1 MAKVALTLADVLDAA
16 TRPGVLYERLENNR
30 VRCYACGHR
39 CVIFDGQR
47 GVCKVRLNRGGVL
60 YVPWGYVAALQVD
73 PIEKKPFFH
82 AWPGARTLSFGMLG
96 CDLHC
101 SYCFPGD
108 TWVVTDRGPV
118 PLEELFQAT
127 PHRERWP
134 DAEIAYPTDLR
145 AVTSAGRWRKVRAIF
160 QHFYR
165 GPLVVLRPYYLP
177 EVRCTPDHRIY
188 ATDDV
193 NAPPRPVYA
202 KDLTPRHYVAIP
214 RRYAFSTPQVI
225 DVARILGSSIVTYRI
240 PWKLTAAERQMI
252 AEATAQGKTSRQ
264 IGDILG
270 RNPSYIRHVRRKL
283 SRGHGGDTR
292 SGGPILKDGMF
303 RFPNERRP
311 GIPASIPLDT
321 EMARLLGYYCAEG
334 SVSRSS
340 GRPNSWV
347 LHFSLALHETDL
359 AERIRQTLAR
369 YLGVQAYLT
378 RCATTLRVS
387 VGKASVARLFQAL
400 AGGKA
405 REKRVPELLMDAP
418 RPVIQAFLEALVEGD
433 GHRYPNGKISV
444 TTVSQALA
452 YGIAWLVLKLGY
464 CPSIYAIERPTRGT
478 VMGRPVR
485 QAPRQFTVVWY
496 ETSGSHRK
504 IIETNEFYLIPLRD
518 VGSVDYEGPVYNM
531 EVEEEHNYLAHF
543 LLVSN
548 CQNWV
553 TSQALR
559 DPVAGV
565 PPETVSPEEMVRLA
579 ERYDCRVVVSTY
591 NEPLITSEW
600 AVDVF
605 RVAKAR
611 GLRTAYV
618 SNGNATREVLEY
630 LRPWVDLYKVDLK
643 SFRDRNY
650 RKLGGRLDSVLD
662 TIRMLVEMGFWVEVV
677 TLVVPGFNDSDEELR
692 DIARFL
698 VSVSPDIPWHVTA
711 FHKDYKMTDPDN
723 TPPETLIRAARIGYE
738 EGLRYVYAGNL
749 PGMVDGYED
758 TYCPTCHR
766 AVIRRYGF
774 QVLAYRLVNGRCPD
788 CQTPIPGRW
797 DGGTG

>member
-47 GVCKVRLNRGGVL
+47 GVCKVRFNQGGVL

-82 AWPGARTLSFGMLG
+82 AWPGARALSFGMLG

-108 TWVVTDRGPV
+108 TCVVTQRGPV
-118 PLEELFQAT
+118 RLEDLFQGT
-127 PHRERWP
+127 SRRERMP
-134 DAEIAYPTDLR
+134 DAEIAYPENLL
-145 AVTSAGRWRKVRAIF
+145 AVASSGNFRKVRAIF
-160 QHFYR
+160 RHPYR
-165 GPLVVLRPYYLP
+165 GPMVVLKPYYLP
-177 EVRCTPDHRIY
+177 ELRCTPDHRIY

-193 NAPPRPVYA
+193 HIPPRPVYA

-214 RRYAFSTPQVI
+214 RRFAFSSPQVV
-225 DVARILGSSIVTYRI
+225 DVARTLGAYRAVYRI
-240 PWKLTAAERQMI
+240 PWKLTPEERRLI
-252 AEATAQGKTSRQ
+252 FESTDRGETSRQ
-264 IGDILG
+264 IGMRLN
-270 RNPSYIRHVRRKL
+270 RSPSYIRHVRSKMT
-283 SRGHGGDTR
+283 RGLGDDVR
-292 SGGPILKDGMF
+292 SGGPIVEGDTL
-303 RFPNERRP
+303 RFPKEHRP
-311 GIPASIPLDT
+311 GIPLHIPLDV

-334 SVSRSS
+334 SVTRGSR
-340 GRPNSWV
+340 RPNSVV
-347 LHFSLALHETDL
+347 LHFSFAPHERHLAKKVRD
-359 AERIRQTLAR
+359 A
-369 YLGVQAYLT
+369 LG
-378 RCATTLRVS
+378 RCLGLKAAVIQCPTSLRVS
-387 VGKASVARLFQAL
+387 VGKVSAALLFQAL

-405 REKRVPELLMDAP
+405 REKRVPEILFDAP
-418 RPVIQAFLEALVEGD
+418 RPVVEAFLQAFVEGD
-433 GHRYPNGKISV
+433 GHRYPNGKVSV
-444 TTVSQALA
+444 TTVSPALA
-452 YGIAWLVLKLGY
+452 YGIAWLALKLGY
-464 CPSIYAIERPTRGT
+464 FPSIYSTPRPPEGT
-478 VMGRPVR
+478 VFGRPVR
-485 QAPRQFTVVWY
+485 LANTQFTVVWY
-496 ETSGSHRK
+496 EDRGVRRK
-504 IIETNEFYLIPLRD
+504 IIETNDYYLIPLRD
-518 VGSVDYEGPVYNM
+518 VTQTEYEGFVYNM
-531 EVEEEHNYLAHF
+531 EVEEEHTYLAGF
-543 LLVSN
+543 LTVSN

-565 PPETVSPEEMVRLA
+565 SPEAITPEEMIQLA
-579 ERYDCRVVVSTY
+579 DRHDCRVVVSTY

-600 AVDVF
+600 AVDIF
-605 RVAKAR
+605 RLAKQR
-611 GLRTAYV
+611 GLRTGYV
-618 SNGNATREVLEY
+618 SNGNATREVLEF
-630 LRPWVDLYKVDLK
+630 LRPWTDLYKIDLK

-650 RKLGGRLDSVLD
+650 RKLGGRLDSVLE
-662 TIRMLVEMGFWVEVV
+662 TIRMTVEMGFWVEVV
-677 TLVVPGFNDSDEELR
+677 TLIVPGFNDSDEELR

-758 TYCPTCHR
+758 TYCPKCHR

-774 QVLAYRLVNGRCPD
+774 QVLAYRLVDGRCPD

-797 DGGTG
+797 N